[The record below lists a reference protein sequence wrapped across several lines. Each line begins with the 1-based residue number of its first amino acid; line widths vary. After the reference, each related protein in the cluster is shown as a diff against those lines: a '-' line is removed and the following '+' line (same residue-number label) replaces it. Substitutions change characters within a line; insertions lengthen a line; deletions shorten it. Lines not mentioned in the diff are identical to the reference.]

1 MNTTGGE
8 RRMELTKE
16 DLLKV
21 AENARLYLED
31 EEVDKYLQKTNEII
45 NYVNKLQE
53 INTDDVE
60 ATTHGNTVSDVL
72 RDDVPQRWEDR
83 DQAFNNA
90 PDVEDQQ
97 FKVPALID

>member
-1 MNTTGGE
+1 
-8 RRMELTKE
+8 MELTKE

-60 ATTHGNTVSDVL
+60 ATTHGNTVRDVL